1 LEVYIINS
9 IAKSYIL
16 NIKIRPLMTEYALRI
31 KPFVLPTRLILMCTS
46 VSYTIYIIFLYSN
59 ILKENKI
66 DAMLPFEIFFA
77 SRL

>member
-1 LEVYIINS
+1 M
-9 IAKSYIL
+9 KDQ
-16 NIKIRPLMTEYALRI
+16 
-31 KPFVLPTRLILMCTS
+31 LILMRTS

-77 SRL
+77 SRLKKLNKILIIQAVPGTFTPLKWPFFTS